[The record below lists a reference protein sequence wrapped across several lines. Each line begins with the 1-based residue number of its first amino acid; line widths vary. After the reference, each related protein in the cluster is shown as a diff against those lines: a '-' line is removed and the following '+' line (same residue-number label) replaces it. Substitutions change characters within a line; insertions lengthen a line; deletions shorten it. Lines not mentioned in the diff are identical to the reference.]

1 MIIKKYQKGSYTI
14 EAAIYIPIILFMLVQ
29 SLEIA
34 IDFWQ
39 ESRVREVN
47 EELQRI
53 DIVKQFYGYQILDEV
68 RGEILDD

>member
-1 MIIKKYQKGSYTI
+1 
-14 EAAIYIPIILFMLVQ
+14 MLVQ